1 MLATRK
7 VALAYGANTA
17 FSARK
22 HVSRKHIWNARAT
35 IYISLLLVGLMM
47 GIVALQNH
55 LLVQGEY
62 ELWAQK
68 KEWLSAVKQSEL
80 AKLELAQLK
89 SPGRIQQVAAA
100 KIGMIVPVTVYQVGV
115 KADGV
120 TDGKVADATPII
132 AKNN

>member
-1 MLATRK
+1 
-7 VALAYGANTA
+7 
-17 FSARK
+17 
-22 HVSRKHIWNARAT
+22 
-35 IYISLLLVGLMM
+35 M